1 MVFLIWA
8 LILCSVVLCF
18 SYEHWCF
25 ALLYGVSHMG
35 IGSLSC
41 CVVFLIIMGIDSL
54 LCCIVFL
61 I

>member
-1 MVFLIWA
+1 MSIGSLLCCILFLIWA

-18 SYEHWCF
+18 SYEHWVF
-25 ALLYGVSHMG
+25 ALLYGVSH
-35 IGSLSC
+35 
-41 CVVFLIIMGIDSL
+41 MGIDSL